1 MVECVVELCGTCGKP
16 AHESGDCLFLRDQAP
31 SLMMYG
37 VYCAELTFFESP
49 TEMEVPDE
57 TLSLTT
63 GLVKVARGDVSEAQ
77 IVQRLKELAPGDF

>member
-1 MVECVVELCGTCGKP
+1 
-16 AHESGDCLFLRDQAP
+16 
-31 SLMMYG
+31 MMYG

-63 GLVKVARGDVSEAQ
+63 GLVKITRGEVSEAQ
-77 IVQRLKELAPGDF
+77 FVLDTNKLPLEITRS

>member
-1 MVECVVELCGTCGKP
+1 
-16 AHESGDCLFLRDQAP
+16 
-31 SLMMYG
+31 MMYG

-63 GLVKVARGDVSEAQ
+63 GLVKITRGEVSEAQ